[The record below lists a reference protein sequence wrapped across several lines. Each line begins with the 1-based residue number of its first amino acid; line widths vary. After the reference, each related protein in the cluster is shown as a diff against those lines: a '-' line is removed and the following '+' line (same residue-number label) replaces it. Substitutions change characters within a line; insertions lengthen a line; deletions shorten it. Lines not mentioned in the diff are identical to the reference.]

1 MAQRS
6 RTTFSK
12 RQKEQAR
19 AEKQR
24 DKAARRQ
31 ERKAD
36 PQRVNPLEEEIPLL
50 TAPVVVSDF
59 EYGDSDQ

>member
-6 RTTFSK
+6 RTTFTK

-24 DKAARRQ
+24 DKAAKRLQ
-31 ERKAD
+31 RKDD
-36 PQRVNPLEEEIPLL
+36 PQRVSPLEEEIPLL
-50 TAPVVVSDF
+50 DGPVLVSDF
-59 EYGDSDQ
+59 DDSDSDQ